1 MKTTIKAILA
11 AAAAIIP
18 AAVTLAPAQ
27 AQHLRIGLRE
37 DPDILDPTLSR
48 TYVGRI
54 VYMALCDKLF
64 DVNERLEVVPQLA
77 TGFRWESPTQLL
89 ITLREGV
96 RFHDGEAMDAEAV
109 RYSLN
114 RHLTMQGS
122 FRRSEIADMESVEV
136 VDPRTVRI
144 TLKGPS
150 ASFLSALTDR
160 AGMIVSPKAAEAAG
174 RNFGTRPVCAG
185 PFRFVERVAQERIV
199 VERFREY
206 WDAAN
211 IHFDRVTY
219 LPIPDNTVRL
229 ANLQSGAVEFVERM
243 EPDDMKTIQRN
254 RNLRAVAVDELGYQ
268 GITINVANGER
279 ANTPFGR
286 DARIRQAFELAID
299 RAAINQVV
307 YEGMYTP
314 TRQPFPPANPFHV
327 RDFPATQRNVDRARA
342 LLREA
347 GVTTPVQ
354 VEMTVP
360 NNPDLRQVGEVIQ
373 SMVAEAGF
381 SLTLRAME
389 FASSLQAAAR
399 GEFQTYLVGWSG
411 RTDPDGNIYSFT
423 RTGGGQNDGRYSNP
437 EVDRLLDAARTE
449 LDIEKRRD
457 LYAQAVRIAFG
468 QDVGRIYLWHRK
480 NVMAH
485 TARLAG
491 YRPISDGIIRLQ
503 GMRLN

>member
-1 MKTTIKAILA
+1 MKTTIRTLLA
-11 AAAAIIP
+11 AAAIV
-18 AAVTLAPAQ
+18 AAATSASAQ
-27 AQHLRIGLRE
+27 NLRIGLRE

-64 DVNERLEVVPQLA
+64 DINERLEVVPQLA
-77 TGFRWESPTQLL
+77 TAHRWESPTQLL

-122 FRRSEIADMESVEV
+122 FRRSEIADMQSVEV

-144 TLKGPS
+144 TLKAPS
-150 ASFLSALTDR
+150 ASFMAALTDR
-160 AGMIVSPKAAEAAG
+160 AGMIVSPKAAEALG

-243 EPDDMKTIQRN
+243 EPDDIRTIQRA
-254 RNLRAVAVDELGYQ
+254 RNLRAVNVDELGYF
-268 GITINVANGER
+268 GITINVGNGER
-279 ANTPFGR
+279 ANTPMGR
-286 DARIRQAFELAID
+286 DARVRRAFELAID
-299 RAAINQVV
+299 RAAVNQVV

-314 TRQPFPPANPFHV
+314 TRQPWPPANPFHV
-327 RDFPATQRNVDRARA
+327 RDFQPEARNVARAQA

-347 GVTTPVQ
+347 GVTTPFP
-354 VEMTVP
+354 VELTVP

-373 SMVAEAGF
+373 SMAAEAGF
-381 SLTLRAME
+381 AVTLRAME
-389 FASSLQAAAR
+389 FASSLQAANR

-411 RTDPDGNIYSFT
+411 RTDPDGNIFT
-423 RTGGGQNDGRYSNP
+423 FSRTGGGQNDGRYSNA
-437 EVDRLLDAARTE
+437 EVDALLDAARTE

-457 LYAQAVRIAFG
+457 LYARMIRLSIG
-468 QDVGRIYLWHRK
+468 QDANRIYLWHRK
-480 NVMAH
+480 NIMAH
-485 TARLAG
+485 QTRLVG
-491 YRPISDGIIRLQ
+491 YRPIADGMIRLQ
-503 GMRLN
+503 GMRFQ

>member
-1 MKTTIKAILA
+1 MKASIKAILA

-18 AAVTLAPAQ
+18 AVATVAPAS

-64 DVNERLEVVPQLA
+64 DINERLEVVPQLA

-96 RFHDGEAMDAEAV
+96 RFHDGTAMDAEAV

-122 FRRSEIADMESVEV
+122 FRRSEIADMQSVEV
-136 VDPRTVRI
+136 VDPRTVRV
-144 TLKGPS
+144 TLKAPS

-160 AGMIVSPKAAEAAG
+160 AGMIVSPKAAEELG

-243 EPDDMKTIQRN
+243 EPDDMQTIQRN

-268 GITINVANGER
+268 GITINVNNGER
-279 ANTPFGR
+279 ANTPLGR
-286 DARIRQAFELAID
+286 DARVRRAFELAID
-299 RAAINQVV
+299 RAAVNQVV

-327 RDFPATQRNVDRARA
+327 RDFQPEPRNVERARA

-347 GVTTPVQ
+347 GVTTPLSI
-354 VEMTVP
+354 EMTVP

-373 SMVAEAGF
+373 AMVAEAGF
-381 SLTLRAME
+381 NLQLRAME
-389 FASSLQAAAR
+389 FASSLQAAQR
-399 GEFQTYLVGWSG
+399 GDFQTYLVGWSG
-411 RTDPDGNIYSFT
+411 RVDPDGNIFSFS
-423 RTGGGQNDGRYSNP
+423 RTGGGQNDGRYSEA

-449 LDIEKRRD
+449 LDIEKRKD
-457 LYAQAVRIAFG
+457 LYAQVLRISL
-468 QDVGRIYLWHRK
+468 GRDANRVYLWHRK
-480 NVMAH
+480 NIMAH
-485 TARLAG
+485 SARLAG
-491 YRPISDGIIRLQ
+491 YRPVSDGMIRLQ
-503 GMRLN
+503 GMRLQ

>member
-1 MKTTIKAILA
+1 MKSTIRAALAAFAILA
-11 AAAAIIP
+11 TAS
-18 AAVTLAPAQ
+18 AVQ

-64 DVNERLEVVPQLA
+64 DINERLEVVPQLA
-77 TGFRWESPTQLL
+77 TGFRWENPTTLI

-109 RYSLN
+109 RYSID
-114 RHLTMQGS
+114 RHLNMQGS
-122 FRRSEIADMESVEV
+122 FRRSEISEIDRVEV

-144 TLKGPS
+144 VLKTPS
-150 ASFLSALTDR
+150 ASFLAALTDR
-160 AGMIVSPKAAEAAG
+160 AGMIVSPKAAEALG

-206 WDAAN
+206 WDAGNTLFA
-211 IHFDRVTY
+211 RVTY

-243 EPDDMKTIQRN
+243 EPDDIRTLQRA

-268 GITINVANGER
+268 GITINIGNGER
-279 ANTPFGR
+279 ANTPLGR
-286 DARIRQAFELAID
+286 DARVRRAFELAID
-299 RAAINQVV
+299 RAAVNQVV

-327 RDFPATQRNVDRARA
+327 RDFQPEPRNVERARA

-347 GVTTPVQ
+347 GVATPFAI
-354 VEMTVP
+354 EMTVP

-373 SMVAEAGF
+373 AMAAEAGF
-381 SLTLRAME
+381 QVSLRAME
-389 FASSLQAAAR
+389 FASSLQAATR
-399 GEFQTYLVGWSG
+399 GDFQTYLVGWSG
-411 RTDPDGNIYSFT
+411 RTDPDGNIFTFT

-437 EVDRLLDAARTE
+437 EVDRLLDAARVE

-457 LYAQAVRIAFG
+457 LYAQVLRISLG
-468 QDVGRIYLWHRK
+468 QDANRIYLWHRK
-480 NVMAH
+480 NIMAH
-485 TARLAG
+485 QTRLVG
-491 YRPISDGIIRLQ
+491 YRPIADGMIRLQ
-503 GMRLN
+503 GMRFQ